1 MTWHVTRSAKIT
13 ATPVPAGRQRR
24 WVHPSAQVRSE
35 AGFLP
40 TAAVFTCTFSSSIE
54 TQSVLAVRDWTLAK
68 HKLLG
73 RRPQRL
79 QIALAARFGV
89 GSDNRFGPR
98 QPVANP
104 RAVVQNQLEAVGP
117 DNLDDL
123 APAQLFRISLQLLSE
138 RGFLLRGQV
147 EVLANREIGTNLG
160 KKSLQL
166 CVEADAAR
174 GNHLRHE
181 QAGNHAVFLRDVA
194 ADGEARRFLAADGDF
209 V

>member
-1 MTWHVTRSAKIT
+1 MTCHVTKSARIT
-13 ATPVPAGRQRR
+13 ATPVPTGRQRR
-24 WVHPSAQVRSE
+24 CVNPRAQARSE
-35 AGFLP
+35 AGFLSFV
-40 TAAVFTCTFSSSIE
+40 AVFAFTLSSVIE
-54 TQSVLAVRDWTLAK
+54 SLPVLAVRDWTLAQ

-89 GSDNRFGPR
+89 GSDHRFGPR

-160 KKSLQL
+160 KKSP
-166 CVEADAAR
+166 
-174 GNHLRHE
+174 
-181 QAGNHAVFLRDVA
+181 
-194 ADGEARRFLAADGDF
+194 
-209 V
+209 